1 MSEDFAR
8 FTTPRADEEL
18 HQGQE
23 AATVIGISPDDGLP
37 MQVAQRNFDKA
48 PPLSEETLICMAD
61 KRSFVVRHSD
71 GSVWASFAPHQVSQT
86 LTGEYYVDEQAFF
99 AKAKPALPLPGT
111 KPLARAFQL
120 LNRLWSIAALDLKA
134 HGLLLEVGGEA
145 RFVRVKPVRP
155 SCVHYLR
162 QQTDLSADRDGRY
175 YARAC
180 MAQKNEDGEFYSLR
194 DQLVGA
200 CSIRSPRHIASETA
214 VLDQFDEALMR
225 DAQNKKSMEEFD
237 VDKELAEEAR
247 KGSLGVLGG

>member
-1 MSEDFAR
+1 MSEDFTK

-18 HQGQE
+18 HQGHE

-48 PPLSEETLICMAD
+48 PILSEETLICMAD
-61 KRSFVVRHSD
+61 KRSFVVRRPD
-71 GSVWASFAPHQVSQT
+71 GSIWASFEPSQVSRT
-86 LTGEYYVDEQAFF
+86 PAGEYYVGEQTFF
-99 AKAKPALPLPGT
+99 AKVKPVAPLT
-111 KPLARAFQL
+111 DQKPSARLSAL

-134 HGLLLEVGGEA
+134 HGLLMEVGGDA
-145 RFVRVKPVRP
+145 RFVRVEPVRP
-155 SCVHYLR
+155 ACAHYLR

-180 MAQKNEDGEFYSLR
+180 MAQKTEDGEFYSLR

-200 CSIRSPRHIASETA
+200 CSIRAPRHLASEIA

-225 DAQNKKSMEEFD
+225 EAQVAKSMEEFD

-247 KGSLGVLGG
+247 KGGLGVLGG